1 MKGIEILRKRI
12 NDLIEN
18 KYNDYI
24 FDKVEKGFEFRIL
37 GYPYI
42 FKILCYEQIGWNV
55 YLELNGENVLIEHPE
70 TDKLYIEI
78 ENIIDEI
85 NFKYYGLDENIKPMI
100 EKSFKKL
107 DIALSE
113 FKHVISTI
121 EKNDLKY
128 DILFPNIDNKISK
141 MSIKYSISMNNWNV
155 EREGIFREENLHD
168 SIFQLFS
175 NIKLMIKNFNK
186 DIDSLNYYF

>member
-24 FDKVEKGFEFRIL
+24 FDKVENGFEFRLL

-100 EKSFKKL
+100 EKSFEKL

-113 FKHVISTI
+113 FEQVISII
-121 EKNDLKY
+121 EKRNLKY
-128 DILFPNIDNKISK
+128 DISFPDINNDLEKKIYMIVLFN
-141 MSIKYSISMNNWNV
+141 YST
-155 EREGIFREENLHD
+155 RLT
-168 SIFQLFS
+168 
-175 NIKLMIKNFNK
+175 
-186 DIDSLNYYF
+186 